1 MGRLVRASDPGDFLN
16 QGGNKTPMNSPRF
29 NRPIRLTDHAKRRMA
44 ERGIDEALIL
54 NIIETGWVKYKDER
68 HLWIFKD
75 YPDRTD
81 NLLCVAALLAD
92 ALIVKTVMHHF
103 TPEE

>member
-1 MGRLVRASDPGDFLN
+1 MESLRFGRPV
-16 QGGNKTPMNSPRF
+16 
-29 NRPIRLTDHAKRRMA
+29 RLTDHARRRMT
-44 ERGIDEALIL
+44 ERDINDGLLLD
-54 NIIETGWVKYKDER
+54 IIETGRVKHKDDR
-68 HLWIFKD
+68 RIWLFKH
-75 YPDRTD
+75 YPDRAD

>member
-1 MGRLVRASDPGDFLN
+1 MRD
-16 QGGNKTPMNSPRF
+16 
-29 NRPIRLTDHAKRRMA
+29 
-44 ERGIDEALIL
+44 RGIDDTLLAD
-54 NIIETGWVKYKDER
+54 IIETGSVNYKDER
-68 HLWIFKD
+68 HLWIFKG
-75 YPDRTD
+75 YPGRAD